1 MDLKSSI
8 SNSIFLHPIYS
19 SETGD
24 VAFSEVLY
32 TIPDGY
38 YEEQF
43 LDMTVS
49 DEIIMESAL
58 NIVKKLQNHKKN
70 KFSINITA
78 NILLSDKFITRISL
92 FNNKNLVIEVNEIEN
107 NMLPDLYLSIKKL
120 KEYGIEFCLDS
131 FCHKD
136 ETFNQC
142 LGYIDWDYIKID
154 KKYSFKDLEKHV
166 AQILIP
172 FCNVG
177 VIIDGVDSSI
187 KQHLKSSN
195 KIYYQGYY
203 KNPPKRFAS

>member
-32 TIPDGY
+32 TIPDGCY
-38 YEEQF
+38 DEQF
-43 LDMTVS
+43 LDMNVS

-58 NIVKKLQNHKKN
+58 DIVKKFQNNNKY
-70 KFSINITA
+70 KFSVNITA
-78 NILLSDKFITRISL
+78 NILLSDEFITRISS
-92 FNNKNLVIEVNEIEN
+92 FNNKNLVIEVNEIES
-107 NMLPDLYLSIKKL
+107 NMLSNLYLSIKKL
-120 KEYGIEFCLDS
+120 KESGIEFCLDS

-154 KKYSFKDLEKHV
+154 KKYSFRDLEKHV

-187 KQHLKSSN
+187 KQYLKRSK

-203 KNPPKRFAS
+203 KNPPKRFAP

>member
-58 NIVKKLQNHKKN
+58 NIVKKLQNNKKN
-70 KFSINITA
+70 KMFHYLVHIFDISNRQ
-78 NILLSDKFITRISL
+78 NRFRYPILHILMYKFV
-92 FNNKNLVIEVNEIEN
+92 FCDENL
-107 NMLPDLYLSIKKL
+107 DFT
-120 KEYGIEFCLDS
+120 GI
-131 FCHKD
+131 H
-136 ETFNQC
+136 
-142 LGYIDWDYIKID
+142 
-154 KKYSFKDLEKHV
+154 
-166 AQILIP
+166 IL
-172 FCNVG
+172 
-177 VIIDGVDSSI
+177 
-187 KQHLKSSN
+187 
-195 KIYYQGYY
+195 
-203 KNPPKRFAS
+203 

>member
-1 MDLKSSI
+1 
-8 SNSIFLHPIYS
+8 
-19 SETGD
+19 
-24 VAFSEVLY
+24 V
-32 TIPDGY
+32 
-38 YEEQF
+38 
-43 LDMTVS
+43 
-49 DEIIMESAL
+49 
-58 NIVKKLQNHKKN
+58 
-70 KFSINITA
+70 NITA
-78 NILLSDKFITRISL
+78 NILLSDEFITRISL

-107 NMLPDLYLSIKKL
+107 NMLSDLYLSIKKL

-177 VIIDGVDSSI
+177 VIIDGV
-187 KQHLKSSN
+187 
-195 KIYYQGYY
+195 
-203 KNPPKRFAS
+203 

>member
-38 YEEQF
+38 YDEQL
-43 LDMTVS
+43 LDMNVS

-58 NIVKKLQNHKKN
+58 DIVKKFQNNNKY
-70 KFSINITA
+70 KFSVNITA
-78 NILLSDKFITRISL
+78 NILLNDEFITRISS
-92 FNNKNLVIEVNEIEN
+92 FNNKNLVIEVNEIES
-107 NMLPDLYLSIKKL
+107 NMLSNLYLSIKKL
-120 KEYGIEFCLDS
+120 KESGIEFCLDS

-154 KKYSFKDLEKHV
+154 KKYSFRDLEKHV

-172 FCNVG
+172 FCSVG